1 MKATFEEIWEKE
13 YDALDSTCMDKFR
26 KTGNVNQW
34 LMKFWQLA
42 AGNYTVRRDSFAY
55 CYHVKE
61 YNYPDLC
68 RDIPSQKHN
77 MICINDTAETTDF
90 EVKKQG
96 VIDAFE
102 NFCLKNQLLS
112 CNFSLFN
119 LHFAVSVKL
128 PRHKP
133 YTKGVI

>member
-1 MKATFEEIWEKE
+1 MAYEVL
-13 YDALDSTCMDKFR
+13 AVGGR
-26 KTGNVNQW
+26 
-34 LMKFWQLA
+34 QLYSPQ
-42 AGNYTVRRDSFAY
+42 GQLCY

-102 NFCLKNQLLS
+102 KLLPEKS
-112 CNFSLFN
+112 TFEL
-119 LHFAVSVKL
+119 
-128 PRHKP
+128 
-133 YTKGVI
+133 

>member
-1 MKATFEEIWEKE
+1 
-13 YDALDSTCMDKFR
+13 MDKFR

-102 NFCLKNQLLS
+102 KLLPEKS
-112 CNFSLFN
+112 TFEL
-119 LHFAVSVKL
+119 
-128 PRHKP
+128 
-133 YTKGVI
+133 